1 MSNLVA
7 KRPVLAGASMRKS
20 RPHNPLIAALGLTLF
35 CLLPLPSHAVP
46 MKDDPKGFEG
56 IPWGEAFSETAD
68 FTLVEKGRRVKGYE
82 LKQGP
87 PSFGPAKID
96 SMRFVTIDGQFG
108 RVTIRYHGLDTHR
121 QIVEFLESKHGAL
134 DRTPGQIAGKAV
146 KQGSWRGEDTEISF
160 TFDSRTDR
168 GIIFVESR
176 SLATTFAD
184 GMAAEPDHLGATY

>member
-1 MSNLVA
+1 MGRIRSYSFVMSAV
-7 KRPVLAGASMRKS
+7 VGLAT
-20 RPHNPLIAALGLTLF
+20 LGLF
-35 CLLPLPSHAVP
+35 PPQAEPVP
-46 MKDDPKGFEG
+46 MQGDPKGFEG
-56 IPWGEAFSETAD
+56 IPWGVTFTESDD
-68 FTLVEKGRRVKGYE
+68 FKLVENGRRVKGYE

-87 PSFGPAKID
+87 SSFGRAPID

-108 RVTIRYHGLDTHR
+108 RVTIRYHGLEAHQ
-121 QIVEFLESKHGAL
+121 QIVAFLESKHGPL

-146 KQGSWRGEDTEISF
+146 KQGNWRGEDTEINL

-168 GIIFVESR
+168 GIIFIESR

>member
-1 MSNLVA
+1 MTQPRSPNL
-7 KRPVLAGASMRKS
+7 
-20 RPHNPLIAALGLTLF
+20 NIAAAGLILL
-35 CLLPLPSHAVP
+35 CLVPLPAGAVP
-46 MKDDPKGFEG
+46 MKEDPKGFEG
-56 IPWGEAFSETAD
+56 IPWGATFSETAD
-68 FTLVEKGRRVKGYE
+68 FTLVENGRRVKGYE

-121 QIVEFLESKHGAL
+121 QIVEFLESKHGPL

-146 KQGSWRGEDTEISF
+146 KQGNWRGEDTEISF

-168 GIIFVESR
+168 GIIFLESR

>member
-1 MSNLVA
+1 MKRSRSHTLLV
-7 KRPVLAGASMRKS
+7 G
-20 RPHNPLIAALGLTLF
+20 ALGLAFLG
-35 CLLPLPSHAVP
+35 LASLPAEAVP
-46 MKDDPKGFEG
+46 MKEDPKGFEG
-56 IPWGEAFSETAD
+56 IPWGATFSETAD
-68 FTLVEKGRRVKGYE
+68 FTLVENGRRVKGYE

-87 PSFGPAKID
+87 TSFGPAKID

-121 QIVEFLESKHGAL
+121 QIVDFLESRHGAL
-134 DRTPGQIAGKAV
+134 DRTPGQIAAKGV
-146 KQGSWRGEDTEISF
+146 KQGNWRGEDTEISF